1 MTLLEEEKG
10 VQGKERLRWGDKER
24 NNTQEEAGQDHWQMP
39 GVYNAKF
46 GKLSRN
52 YMSEIGSGD
61 KSILLL
67 KNRRTRNQS
76 SFLD

>member
-46 GKLSRN
+46 GKLS
-52 YMSEIGSGD
+52 
-61 KSILLL
+61 
-67 KNRRTRNQS
+67 
-76 SFLD
+76 